1 MPRLKICRLRTHK
14 MRELKRYSLV
24 VSGTLR
30 RLKLHT
36 QLVKLYRKKLY
47 RHVAVEGLC
56 VCPALY
62 AVTVGKLL
70 VDLKK
75 CVKFIVV
82 DMPVLKGTCVNHI
95 VDSGE
100 YLIPLAFVLG
110 RWLAGMINIF
120 NPEKVVI
127 GGNLSMTGDYILKPI
142 KTLVRRYSLNLVN
155 EDTKIVL
162 SQLGDQ
168 VGLIGACANAR
179 IRAFD
184 NQ

>member
-1 MPRLKICRLRTHK
+1 MPSLKICRLRTHK

-110 RWLAGMINIF
+110 NRNGVLLCDG
-120 NPEKVVI
+120 
-127 GGNLSMTGDYILKPI
+127 
-142 KTLVRRYSLNLVN
+142 RRRRHDSLFCRQST
-155 EDTKIVL
+155 E
-162 SQLGDQ
+162 
-168 VGLIGACANAR
+168 R
-179 IRAFD
+179 
-184 NQ
+184 